1 MLPPLVID
9 PALGQ
14 RLLIHE
20 AQVHA
25 RGGRELRDLGDGWL
39 LHDPADPEPFWNRL
53 VAPRWPSDAGRFQ
66 ARIDNLV
73 TLFATLGRLP
83 HIRTMPLGGEP
94 ADLETR
100 LIRAGFRIVGRDRAM
115 ALGDTGP
122 AIAVARTI
130 GQRANL
136 RVELVGTGSASSAMD
151 VARVLVEAFDVETD
165 RVPALAAETL
175 AASRRDGGAV
185 LLLLEDDRPVAAAR
199 RVTWAGAS
207 YLSSIGT
214 IPAARARGY
223 ATLLT
228 AIAITGALAQG
239 VGLIHLLAEAGIVRT
254 ERLYRRLGFEPVG
267 EPIADLLLR

>member
-1 MLPPLVID
+1 MLPPLVVD
-9 PALGQ
+9 PVLGE
-14 RLLIHE
+14 RLAIHE

-25 RGGRELRDLGDGWL
+25 RGGRELRDLGDAWL
-39 LHDPADPEPFWNRL
+39 LHDPADPEPFWNRV
-53 VAPRWPSDAGRFQ
+53 VAPRWPSDEAGFE
-66 ARIDNLV
+66 ARIDDLI

-83 HIRTMPLGGEP
+83 HVRTMPLGGAP
-94 ADLETR
+94 HDLETR

-115 ALGDTGP
+115 ALADTGP
-122 AIAVARTI
+122 ALAVARTI
-130 GQRANL
+130 HGRPNL
-136 RVELVGTGSASSAMD
+136 RVEEVGPSSASSAMD

-185 LLLLEDDRPVAAAR
+185 LLLLDHDRPVAAAR
-199 RVTWAGAS
+199 RVTSGGAS

-214 IPAARARGY
+214 IPAARGHGY

-228 AIAITGALAQG
+228 AIAISGALDQG
-239 VGLIHLLAEAGIVRT
+239 VGLIHLLAEAGMVRT
-254 ERLYRRLGFEPVG
+254 ERLYRRMGFEPVG